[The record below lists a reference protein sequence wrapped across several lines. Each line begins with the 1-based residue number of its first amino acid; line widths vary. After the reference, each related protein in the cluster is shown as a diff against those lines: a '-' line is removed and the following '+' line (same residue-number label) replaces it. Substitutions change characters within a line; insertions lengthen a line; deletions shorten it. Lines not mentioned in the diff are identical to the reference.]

1 MLVNIKATLVL
12 TVVLGVKVFAL
23 TRITSKIMKNEGV
36 KRESLDNRLYKILS
50 ETFGNFKFIKMLP
63 DKKNF

>member
-1 MLVNIKATLVL
+1 MILVCFYIVLLLVNIKATLVL

-36 KRESLDNRLYKILS
+36 KRESLDNRLYKI
-50 ETFGNFKFIKMLP
+50 
-63 DKKNF
+63 